1 MTERDDPKG
10 AGDPL
15 IQHQAGVINAM
26 LGAMHKEDKAT
37 VLAFL
42 GLQEIEEAPP
52 PDGGATGATGDDGGA
67 TGDVLSAKKRG
78 PLRPEMRR

>member
-37 VLAFL
+37 VLEFL
-42 GLQEIEEAPP
+42 GLQEVE
-52 PDGGATGATGDDGGA
+52 GATGATGA
-67 TGDVLSAKKRG
+67 TGGTFGAKKKVG
-78 PLRPEMRR
+78 PAEHR

>member
-15 IQHQAGVINAM
+15 IQHQAGVISAM

-37 VLAFL
+37 VLEFL
-42 GLQEIEEAPP
+42 GLQEIPEPEPEE
-52 PDGGATGATGDDGGA
+52 
-67 TGDVLSAKKRG
+67 DVLSAKKRG
-78 PLRPEMRR
+78 PVRPGYR